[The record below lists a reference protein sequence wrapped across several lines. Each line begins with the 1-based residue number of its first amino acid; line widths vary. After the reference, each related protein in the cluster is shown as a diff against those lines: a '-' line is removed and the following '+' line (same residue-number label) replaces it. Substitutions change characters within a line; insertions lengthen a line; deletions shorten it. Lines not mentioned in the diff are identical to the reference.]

1 LPPWA
6 LGLVMEWTAFHKDEL
21 ARNWDLLQA
30 GQPLKKI
37 APLD

>member
-1 LPPWA
+1 
-6 LGLVMEWTAFHKDEL
+6 MEWTAFHKDEL

-30 GQPLKKI
+30 GQALEKI